1 MKRPHLVA
9 PGTVARLLKT
19 AQECWKRRDYQQFFD
34 LVERASRLDPADADI
49 LLALGRAHG
58 LRYDYAAAERHF
70 DKAIRVASNKT
81 KTLAYV
87 AQKSAQFAS
96 PELAE
101 RYYRR
106 TLEQPDAA
114 AETWAELA
122 RLYERLDR
130 LEEAFDLVERALQR
144 DEHCSLARLI
154 RARLQRRAGR
164 YEQAETL
171 LRQLTCAS
179 SEEIRVQAGYELG
192 TVLDR
197 QGRYDEAMSAFLEA
211 KAILTPQV
219 PPLMAQLQ
227 DLRVRF
233 KKLQASLSAAT
244 FQRWVDSAPAFRM
257 RRRLALL
264 CGYARSGT
272 TLLEQVLDAHPD
284 VVSAEETH
292 IFVDNA
298 FEPLQRDEPD
308 ETFMLAALEAAQ
320 AQALQRSRDSYF
332 NEVER
337 LLGNPVGG
345 RVLIDKNP
353 ALTAFIPAFIRIF
366 PEARLLV
373 AMRDPRDVCLSAF
386 MQAQYPLARET
397 APLLTLAG
405 AVEEYAS
412 KMELWKTFAPL
423 IRNPWLEVRYRELVH
438 DLESVAH
445 RVLDFLDV
453 PWDERVLRY
462 HQHARQKMVRSI
474 SYADVRK
481 PVFKSAI
488 GRWRNYQKFFEPHM
502 DQLAPF
508 LKAFGYEN

>member
-1 MKRPHLVA
+1 M
-9 PGTVARLLKT
+9 
-19 AQECWKRRDYQQFFD
+19 
-34 LVERASRLDPADADI
+34 
-49 LLALGRAHG
+49 
-58 LRYDYAAAERHF
+58 
-70 DKAIRVASNKT
+70 
-81 KTLAYV
+81 
-87 AQKSAQFAS
+87 
-96 PELAE
+96 
-101 RYYRR
+101 
-106 TLEQPDAA
+106 
-114 AETWAELA
+114 
-122 RLYERLDR
+122 
-130 LEEAFDLVERALQR
+130 
-144 DEHCSLARLI
+144 
-154 RARLQRRAGR
+154 QRRAGR

-488 GRWRNYQKFFEPHM
+488 GRWRNYQKYFEPHM